1 MKAMNKKGVSHII
14 ADVVLVVITLAI
26 AIPTIAQQTIM
37 TVEDNTQQCKM
48 SMQASSVL
56 ENSPG
61 DNIVIQCRPDFISIG
76 TNYVTRNGYYEEID
90 GKRRYEEEDVDDVIK
105 EIISMEMA
113 RCWTIADQGKA
124 NPYNEKTL
132 DDVAC
137 LICSKIHF
145 EEDFGNISGIYEYM
159 QNHNVPSSDTTYA
172 DFILK
177 NSGDSKDAE
186 HAYIGWHSIIS
197 NISEETEKEASSFWG
212 QFWTGESTTRITAI
226 RDELIANQI
235 KNDPVIETNKD
246 YYVMNIQYMSTGDLI
261 TPRESSIVVLP
272 VEEAPLVCG
281 KIVN

>member
-1 MKAMNKKGVSHII
+1 MKTMNKKGFSTTPVE
-14 ADVVLVVITLAI
+14 VVLVVVFLAI

-37 TVEDNTQQCKM
+37 NVEDNTQQCKL
-48 SMQASSVL
+48 SMQAGSRL

-61 DNIVIQCRPDFISIG
+61 ENIVIQCAPDFISIG
-76 TNYVTRNGYYEEID
+76 TNYATRNGYYEEFD
-90 GKRRYEEEDVDDVIK
+90 GKRRYGEENVDDVIK

-132 DDVAC
+132 EDNMFTC

-177 NSGDSKDAE
+177 NSGDSKDLE

-197 NISEETEKEASSFWG
+197 NISEETKGATSASKGITIIENEFIEK
-212 QFWTGESTTRITAI
+212 
-226 RDELIANQI
+226 NI

-246 YYVMNIQYMSTGDLI
+246 YYVMNIQYIWGWQGVGLTQ
-261 TPRESSIVVLP
+261 SSVVVLP

>member
-1 MKAMNKKGVSHII
+1 MKTMNKKGSSTTVI

-37 TVEDNTQQCKM
+37 TVEDNTQQCRM
-48 SMQASSVL
+48 SMQAGSVL

-61 DNIVIQCRPDFISIG
+61 DNIVIQCAPDFISIG
-76 TNYVTRNGYYEEID
+76 ANYVTRNGYYEEID

-132 DDVAC
+132 EDNMFTC

-177 NSGDSKDAE
+177 NSGDSKDLE

-197 NISEETEKEASSFWG
+197 NISEETKGATSASKGITIIENEFIEK
-212 QFWTGESTTRITAI
+212 
-226 RDELIANQI
+226 NI

-246 YYVMNIQYMSTGDLI
+246 YYVMNIQYIWGWQGVGLTQ
-261 TPRESSIVVLP
+261 SSVVVLP